1 MKKNRILMVDDH
13 KLFLA
18 GLCDLV
24 NREEDLEVVG
34 IAGCGEEGIA
44 LARELRPDAVVLDLT
59 MPGMSGIDL
68 AHALRDHLPDARM
81 AALTMH
87 LDRRMVCEA
96 LKANIRA
103 YILKEATPQEFVQAL
118 RVLLDGEIYLSP
130 KVATL
135 VVEDYLKL
143 LDKTAGGA
151 SAGSPLSER
160 ECEVLKLLVQGRS
173 TKEIADT
180 LHISKSTVDTHRR
193 NILDKLG
200 CENVACLT
208 RYALREGL
216 VDLD

>member
-1 MKKNRILMVDDH
+1 MRKNRILMVDDH

-24 NREEDLEVVG
+24 SREEDLEVVG
-34 IAGCGEEGIA
+34 VAGCGEEGLA

-59 MPGMSGIDL
+59 MPGMSGIE
-68 AHALRDHLPDARM
+68 AARAIRSYLPDAKL

-96 LKANIRA
+96 LRADIRA

-118 RVLLDGEIYLSP
+118 RVLLGGEIYLSP

-135 VVEDYLKL
+135 VAEDYLKL
-143 LDKTAGGA
+143 LDKTADG
-151 SAGSPLSER
+151 SEAGSPLSER
-160 ECEVLKLLVQGRS
+160 EREVLKLLVQGQS

-193 NILDKLG
+193 NVLDKLG
-200 CENVACLT
+200 CENVTCLT